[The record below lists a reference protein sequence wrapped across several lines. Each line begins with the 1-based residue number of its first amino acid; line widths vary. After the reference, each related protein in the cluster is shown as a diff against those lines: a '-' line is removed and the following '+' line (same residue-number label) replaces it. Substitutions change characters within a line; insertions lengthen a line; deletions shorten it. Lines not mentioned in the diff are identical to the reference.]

1 MQTEGPK
8 MDIWMLAFPA
18 VLCTPYLNQPSLF
31 PCSPSNV
38 RSLSSQNDGMKT
50 GVVDPQV
57 LAS

>member
-8 MDIWMLAFPA
+8 LDLWILAFPA
-18 VLCTPYLNQPSLF
+18 VLCTPYLNQPGLF